1 MTPPL
6 GLRKKERKKKNIR
19 NFRRS
24 SQSRLLGLGV
34 KGLLLAKETRVQ
46 IPRPAKIATRFFGI
60 SGHLATILTSKMAI
74 LAMVTIWPA
83 LDGHILAISAIF
95 SHLAVD

>member
-1 MTPPL
+1 MNI
-6 GLRKKERKKKNIR
+6 GEKKNVDI
-19 NFRRS
+19 
-24 SQSRLLGLGV
+24 SRLLGLGV
-34 KGLLLAKETRVQ
+34 KGLLLAKDTRVQ

-95 SHLAVD
+95 GQIRSF